1 MKQFIGKILNLVG
14 IIGLIGTNMFAVV
27 FFIVGCVMG
36 STVIG
41 DLSQYVANPW
51 SLYHSLEF
59 VVFFLGFILSI
70 IVIIYLL
77 GCLMHNTAGKFS
89 FFLSLLLLIYELF
102 SLLFFLFVRIKLQ
115 GDSMTL
121 GLNLYFISW
130 VGGLLV
136 FSSLSIFIGNLLNI
150 RQSGKL

>member
-59 VVFFLGFILSI
+59 VVFLLGFILSI

-89 FFLSLLLLIYELF
+89 FFLSLLLFIYELF
-102 SLLFFLFVRIKLQ
+102 GLLFFLFVRIKLQ
-115 GDSMTL
+115 DDSMTF